1 MRDKLYDL
9 LYDSSVNVTTI
20 DLLGNMLVALALGL
34 VVFITYRY
42 TYGSVLYSKKFN
54 ISLIMLTLITTVI
67 MNIIGGNIALSLGM
81 VGALSIVRFRT
92 AIKDPRDTAYIFWT
106 IAIGLGAGSGS
117 LVIIVIGTVIISLVC
132 FIFNYGIGR
141 DERYLIIIRCE
152 NIDESLDAIRKQMFN
167 ACRGYKLRSETIN
180 DQFAELVYQIKLK
193 KNASPREYELMKKI
207 EGVMSVNVVSQN
219 GETLE

>member
-1 MRDKLYDL
+1 MKDALYEL
-9 LYDSSVNVTTI
+9 LYGSSANVTTLG
-20 DLLGNMLVALALGL
+20 LLGNMLVALALSL
-34 VVFITYRY
+34 IVFITYRF
-42 TYGSVLYSKKFN
+42 TYGSILYSKKFN
-54 ISLIMLTLITTVI
+54 VSLIMLTLITTVI

-117 LVIIVIGTVIISLVC
+117 LVITVIGTMIISVVC
-132 FIFNYGIGR
+132 FIFNYGIGN
-141 DERYLIIIRCE
+141 DERYLIIIRSENVEETLE
-152 NIDESLDAIRKQMFN
+152 NIRKHMMKV
-167 ACRGYKLRSETIN
+167 CSGYKLRSETVN

-193 KNASPREYELMKKI
+193 GNASTKEYEYMKKMK
-207 EGVMSVNVVSQN
+207 GVISVNVVSQN

>member
-1 MRDKLYDL
+1 MKDALYEL
-9 LYDSSVNVTTI
+9 LYGSSANVTTLG
-20 DLLGNMLVALALGL
+20 LLGNMLVALALSFI
-34 VVFITYRY
+34 VFITYRF
-42 TYGSVLYSKKFN
+42 TYGSILYSKKFN
-54 ISLIMLTLITTVI
+54 VSLIMLTLITTVI

-117 LVIIVIGTVIISLVC
+117 LVITVIGTVIISVIC
-132 FIFNYGIGR
+132 FIFNYGIGN
-141 DERYLIIIRCE
+141 DERYLIIIRSENVEETLE
-152 NIDESLDAIRKQMFN
+152 NIRKHMIKV
-167 ACRGYKLRSETIN
+167 CKGYKLRSETVN

-193 KNASPREYELMKKI
+193 GNASTKEYEYMKKI
-207 EGVMSVNVVSQN
+207 RGVISVNVVSQN

>member
-1 MRDKLYDL
+1 MRDSLYEL
-9 LYDSSVNVTTI
+9 LYGSSVDVTTL
-20 DLLGNMLVALALGL
+20 DLLGNMLVALVLGL
-34 VVFITYRY
+34 IVFITYRF

-117 LVIIVIGTVIISLVC
+117 LVIIIIGTVLISLFC
-132 FIFNYGIGR
+132 FILNYGIGR

-152 NIDESLDAIRKQMFN
+152 NIEESIESIRTHMFKV
-167 ACRGYKLRSETIN
+167 CRGYKLRSETVN
-180 DQFAELVYQIKLK
+180 DQYVELVYQIKLK
-193 KNASPREYELMKKI
+193 GNASTREYEYMKRIK
-207 EGVMSVNVVSQN
+207 GVHSVNVVSQN

>member
-1 MRDKLYDL
+1 MKDALYEL
-9 LYDSSVNVTTI
+9 LYGSSANVTTLG
-20 DLLGNMLVALALGL
+20 LLGNMLVALAMSFI
-34 VVFITYRY
+34 VFITYRF
-42 TYGSVLYSKKFN
+42 TYGSILYSKKFN
-54 ISLIMLTLITTVI
+54 VSLIMLTLITTVI

-117 LVIIVIGTVIISLVC
+117 LVITVIGTVIISVVC
-132 FIFNYGIGR
+132 FIFNYGIGN
-141 DERYLIIIRCE
+141 DERYLIIIRSENVEETLE
-152 NIDESLDAIRKQMFN
+152 NIRKHMIKV
-167 ACRGYKLRSETIN
+167 CKGYKLRSETVN

-193 KNASPREYELMKKI
+193 GSASTKEYEYMKKI
-207 EGVMSVNVVSQN
+207 RGVISINVVSQN

>member
-1 MRDKLYDL
+1 MRDKLYEL
-9 LYDSSVNVTTI
+9 LYDTSINVTTVE
-20 DLLGNMLVALALGL
+20 LLGNMLVALALGII
-34 VVFITYRY
+34 VYITYRF

-54 ISLIMLTLITTVI
+54 ISLIMLTLVTTVI
-67 MNIIGGNIALSLGM
+67 MNIIAGNIALSLGM

-117 LVIIVIGTVIISLVC
+117 LVIIIIGTVLISLVC

-141 DERYLIIIRCE
+141 DERYLIIVRCE
-152 NIDESLDAIRKQMFN
+152 NMDESLERIRTHMFK
-167 ACRGYKLRSETIN
+167 ACRGYKLRSETVN
-180 DQFAELVYQIKLK
+180 DQFVELVYQIKLK
-193 KNASPREYELMKKI
+193 NDSNTREYEQMKKI
-207 EGVMSVNVVSQN
+207 NGVMSINVVSQN

>member
-1 MRDKLYDL
+1 MKDKLYEL
-9 LYDSSVNVTTI
+9 LYNSSVNITTMEM
-20 DLLGNMLVALALGL
+20 LGNMLVALALGL
-34 VVFITYRY
+34 IVFITYRF

-117 LVIIVIGTVIISLVC
+117 LVIIIIGTIIISLIC
-132 FIFNYGIGR
+132 FIFNYGIGD

-152 NIDESLDAIRKQMFN
+152 NIDSSLEKIRTDMFKI
-167 ACRGYKLRSETIN
+167 CKGYKLRSETIN
-180 DQFAELVYQIKLK
+180 GQYAELVYQIKLK
-193 KNASPREYELMKKI
+193 RNASTKEYEQMKKI
-207 EGVMSVNVVSQN
+207 DGVMSINVVSQN

>member
-1 MRDKLYDL
+1 MKDALYEL
-9 LYDSSVNVTTI
+9 LYGSSANVTTLG
-20 DLLGNMLVALALGL
+20 LLGNMLVALALSII
-34 VVFITYRY
+34 VFITYRF
-42 TYGSVLYSKKFN
+42 TYGSILYSKKFN
-54 ISLIMLTLITTVI
+54 VSLIMLTLITTVI

-117 LVIIVIGTVIISLVC
+117 LVITVIGTVIISVVC
-132 FIFNYGIGR
+132 FIFNYGIGN
-141 DERYLIIIRCE
+141 DERYLIIIRSENVEETLE
-152 NIDESLDAIRKQMFN
+152 NIRNHMMKVCS
-167 ACRGYKLRSETIN
+167 GYKLRSETVN

-193 KNASPREYELMKKI
+193 GNASTKEYEYMKQMK
-207 EGVMSVNVVSQN
+207 GVTSINVVSQN

>member
-1 MRDKLYDL
+1 MKDALYEL
-9 LYDSSVNVTTI
+9 LYGSSANVTTLG
-20 DLLGNMLVALALGL
+20 LLGNMLVALALSMI
-34 VVFITYRY
+34 VFITYRF
-42 TYGSVLYSKKFN
+42 TYGSILYSKKFN
-54 ISLIMLTLITTVI
+54 VSLIMLTLITTVI

-117 LVIIVIGTVIISLVC
+117 LVITVIGTVIISVVC
-132 FIFNYGIGR
+132 FIFNYGIGN
-141 DERYLIIIRCE
+141 DERYLIIIRSENVEETLE
-152 NIDESLDAIRKQMFN
+152 NIRNHMMKVCS
-167 ACRGYKLRSETIN
+167 GYKLRSETVN

-193 KNASPREYELMKKI
+193 GNASTKEYEYMKQMK
-207 EGVMSVNVVSQN
+207 GVTSINVVSQN